1 MLRNRM
7 TRAAGLGFD
16 YESPYGSP
24 TATVTTFPSNRAG
37 LNANNQ
43 DFCMA
48 LDAEFTTL
56 TDRGFI
62 MEAGASRGMSWGV
75 YGDGTTV
82 KMRARAY
89 DGTGAWSS
97 ANNGA
102 AKLEVNIT
110 PYIGGFNTFYLTADV
125 SVGNIKLWVQAGGRG
140 STSNL
145 VLLGTNVAGFTGTN
159 VYGSAGG
166 GYGTWQGNFPDL
178 TEFVTGTYRAPYPTP
193 SNATWY
199 KELRERTRQ
208 GNGIGG
214 TFGNNFDR
222 V

>member
-7 TRAAGLGFD
+7 TRAAGSGFD

-24 TATVTTFPSNRAG
+24 TATVTTFPSLRAG
-37 LNANNQ
+37 LASNSQ

-56 TDRGFI
+56 SDLGFI
-62 MEAGASRGMSWGV
+62 MEAGAARGMSWGV
-75 YGDGTTV
+75 YGNGTTV

-89 DGTGAWSS
+89 DGNMAWSI
-97 ANNGA
+97 NNTA
-102 AKLEVNIT
+102 SAKLEVDIT
-110 PYIGGFNTFYLTADV
+110 PYIGRFNTFYFTADV
-125 SVGNIKLWVQAGGRG
+125 SAGNIKLWVQAGGRG

-145 VLLGTNVAGFTGTN
+145 VLLGTGTGSSTGTN
-159 VYGSAGG
+159 PYGGAGG

-178 TEFVTGTYRAPYPTP
+178 TEFVAGTYRAPYPTP

>member
-1 MLRNRM
+1 MLRNRIL
-7 TRAAGLGFD
+7 RAAGSGFD

-24 TATVTTFPSNRAG
+24 TATVTTFPSLRAG
-37 LNANNQ
+37 LSSNSQ

-48 LDAEFTTL
+48 LDTEFTTL
-56 TDRGFI
+56 SDLGLI

-89 DGTGAWSS
+89 NGTGTWSTTVT
-97 ANNGA
+97 AA
-102 AKLEVNIT
+102 AKVEVNIT
-110 PYIGGFNTFYLTADV
+110 PYIGRFNTFYLTCDV
-125 SVGNIKLWVQAGGRG
+125 SVGDIKLWVQAGGRG

-145 VLLGTNVAGFTGTN
+145 VLLGTGLSDASSTN
-159 VYGSAGG
+159 VYGGAGG
-166 GYGTWQGNFPDL
+166 GYGTFQGNFPDL
-178 TEFVTGTYRAPYPTP
+178 SDFAGTYRATYPTP
-193 SNATWY
+193 STATWY